1 MQAELIR
8 ITRYPHMN
16 GVIKVKLFLQEKQS
30 LIMMNILQI
39 TVILLLFWLDGYKS
53 KQMIFYVLFLSIFI
67 LTCYLVVNYITRRNF
82 YARLQCAQ
90 TTLDE
95 SIQKYDNVP
104 ISEAL
109 ERLLKLQYQLYMEK
123 IGTIEAKKEEHFMF
137 MDRWVH
143 QMKTPLSVI
152 ELTAQDLDEPESSNI
167 REETEQ
173 MKTGL
178 NTVLYMARLR
188 TIEKDFRIQPVLL
201 EKVIRD
207 VNVDLKRFY
216 IRNEVYPK
224 LEIQR
229 ANITVESD
237 EKWLF
242 FMLSQL
248 IYNAVKYSKGH
259 SKQINISLFEQQ
271 EAAIIEIEDFGIGI
285 PPNDMRRI
293 FDAFY
298 TGQNGRLYRESTGM
312 GLFLVKEVTQ
322 YLQHNVEV
330 ESEVGK
336 GSRFRIIFSPTQNLT
351 KM

>member
-1 MQAELIR
+1 M
-8 ITRYPHMN
+8 
-16 GVIKVKLFLQEKQS
+16 KLFLQEKQS

-67 LTCYLVVNYITRRNF
+67 LTCYLVINYITRRNF

-123 IGTIEAKKEEHFMF
+123 IGTIEVKKEEHFMF

-216 IRNEVYPK
+216 IRMK
-224 LEIQR
+224 FIR
-229 ANITVESD
+229 S
-237 EKWLF
+237 
-242 FMLSQL
+242 
-248 IYNAVKYSKGH
+248 
-259 SKQINISLFEQQ
+259 
-271 EAAIIEIEDFGIGI
+271 
-285 PPNDMRRI
+285 
-293 FDAFY
+293 
-298 TGQNGRLYRESTGM
+298 
-312 GLFLVKEVTQ
+312 
-322 YLQHNVEV
+322 
-330 ESEVGK
+330 
-336 GSRFRIIFSPTQNLT
+336 
-351 KM
+351 